1 MATLKNINPLG
12 DIDLPIINRQGENCL
27 RAGEEFEVSDEIANA
42 LLDQVGNFETATST
56 KTTKPASGN
65 TAQEG

>member
-27 RAGEEFEVSDEIANA
+27 RAGEEFEVSDEIASD
-42 LLDQVGNFETATST
+42 LLQQAGNFEAVTST
-56 KTTKPASGN
+56 TTTKPASGA
-65 TAQEG
+65 TVQEN

>member
-27 RAGEEFEVSDEIANA
+27 RAGEEFEVSDEIASD
-42 LLDQVGNFETATST
+42 LLQQAGNFEAVTST
-56 KTTKPASGN
+56 KTTKPASGA
-65 TAQEG
+65 TVQEN